1 MGVMAAQPAM
11 AGARTAP
18 VSLQWQVSRPTH
30 LADTTLV
37 SPVTLVITNISKHNV
52 ANNHWS
58 IWLNSMSGVEADP
71 SDPQV
76 GVEHFNGSLFVLRPK
91 KLLHPLNP
99 GQHWIVHLYQP
110 DEHVSID
117 KAIQGPYLVFED
129 SHEAL
134 PILTTSVE
142 FTTIDYRSSTP
153 LTQARFN
160 RNSPDQSDDVVLPTP
175 ARVSVDHTQP
185 TITVGLTVAAQSPMG
200 TEIRSVLNATHAT
213 NRRLPQCPVRLI
225 QNKQLHP
232 EAYVLRYEPE
242 TGVSIE
248 ASDDSGWFYGLQTLR
263 LWLYAHAD
271 PRRGGVT
278 LGPFT
283 IEDEPRFAYR
293 GLMIDVARNFESV
306 AAIERVIDWM
316 ALLKLNR
323 LHLHLSDD
331 EGWRVEIPGLPE
343 LTSKGACRAH
353 FGECLPPA
361 YGSGPFKSNP
371 RGSGYYRVSDYKT
384 ILRYAKMHHVIV
396 IPEIEMPGHAYAAI
410 VAMQST
416 SAFQLDIPT
425 PADATLPQSTDSA
438 QGYRRNAINPLL
450 PSTYR
455 FVDKVVSELA
465 AIHAKVGMPLSH
477 LHIGGDELAETAWQH
492 LSASTSTD
500 AAANRRTL
508 WESFYDHINSILTS
522 HGIESMAWEDL
533 GIVPLSKPYHIN
545 QHFINTPVVL
555 EIWNTLEGGEGLGH
569 QLANAGYDIVMA
581 PANHYYLDIVQSDTP
596 LAHGHNW
603 SGVTN
608 LHKTWSYDPTESNA
622 SIPPLTAAGR
632 GHILGVEATLF
643 SETLSNDKRMGEM
656 LFPRLLGVAER
667 AWSQTPQWSQV
678 ADDTRARR
686 QDDDWQ
692 RFQSKTYRLILPYI
706 HSQYPTVGTD
716 FH

>member
-1 MGVMAAQPAM
+1 MMAAQPAM
-11 AGARTAP
+11 AGATPAP
-18 VSLQWQVSRPTH
+18 VSLQWQVSSPTH
-30 LADTTLV
+30 LPDATLV
-37 SPVTLVITNISKHNV
+37 SPVTLVITNISKHNL
-52 ANNHWS
+52 ANSHWS
-58 IWLNSMSGVEADP
+58 IWLNSMSGVQPDP
-71 SDPQV
+71 SDQQLS
-76 GVEHFNGSLFVLRPK
+76 VEHINGSLFVLRPK
-91 KLLHPLNP
+91 NLLHPLNP
-99 GQHWIVHLYQP
+99 GQQWIVHLYQP
-110 DEHVSID
+110 DERVSID
-117 KAIQGPYLVFED
+117 KAIQGPYLVFEH
-129 SHEAL
+129 SHEAI
-134 PILTTSVE
+134 PILATSVE
-142 FTTIDYRSSTP
+142 FTTVNSRPSTP
-153 LTQARFN
+153 LTPA
-160 RNSPDQSDDVVLPTP
+160 SVDSHLPDIADDVVLPTP
-175 ARVSVDHTQP
+175 ARLSVDHTQP
-185 TITVGLTVAAQSPMG
+185 TIKVGLTVAAQSPLH
-200 TEIRSVLNATHAT
+200 TEIRSVLNITHAS
-213 NRRLPQCPVRLI
+213 NSRLPQCPVRLI
-225 QNKQLHP
+225 PNKQLHP
-232 EAYVLRYEPE
+232 EAYLLRFQPA

-248 ASDDSGWFYGLQTLR
+248 ASDDSGWYYGLQTLR

-271 PRRGGVT
+271 PRQGGVT
-278 LGPFT
+278 LETVT

-306 AAIERVIDWM
+306 AAIKRVIDWM

-331 EGWRVEIPGLPE
+331 EGFRVEIPGLPE

-371 RGSGYYRVSDYKT
+371 RGSGYYRVSDYKA
-384 ILRYAKMHHVIV
+384 ILRYAKLHHVIV

-410 VAMQST
+410 LAMQSN
-416 SAFQLDIPT
+416 SALQLDIPT
-425 PADATLPQSTDSA
+425 PADTTSPQSADSA

-465 AIHAKVGMPLSH
+465 TMHAAAGMPLSR
-477 LHIGGDELAETAWQH
+477 LHVGGDELAETAWQH
-492 LSASTSTD
+492 LSASSSTD
-500 AAANRRTL
+500 AAANRQLL

-522 HGIESMAWEDL
+522 HRIEPMAWEDL
-533 GIVPLSKPYHIN
+533 GIVPLSKPYQIN

-603 SGVTN
+603 SGVTD
-608 LHKTWSYDPTESNA
+608 LHKTWSYEPTESTA
-622 SIPPLTAAGR
+622 SVPPLTAAGR
-632 GHILGVEATLF
+632 RHILGVEATLF

-678 ADDTRARR
+678 TDDTRAW
-686 QDDDWQ
+686 QQENDWR
-692 RFQSKTYRLILPYI
+692 RFQSKIYRLILPYI
-706 HSQYPTVGTD
+706 HSQYPTVVTD